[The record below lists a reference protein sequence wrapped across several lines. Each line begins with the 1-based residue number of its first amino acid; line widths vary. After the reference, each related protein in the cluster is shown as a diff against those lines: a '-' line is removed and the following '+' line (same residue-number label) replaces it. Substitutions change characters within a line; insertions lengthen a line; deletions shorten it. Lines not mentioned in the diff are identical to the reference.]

1 MVIAANGI
9 GGVGGDGEEL
19 VGALGGAEIS
29 AAEWANKKL
38 KEKPHDGVQEA
49 ETGVLEVTIIHLP
62 VILGGDVAITE
73 VAAGADGFGLGAG
86 NRDDE
91 VVGGEVKMGEI
102 ELAERTEDFAEGAR
116 ENLEPAGA
124 DGGVLEPGE
133 FFGVI
138 LGGIDGSVGVETV
151 QLQED
156 LLGAAGGGEP
166 VTDEGDAHYLAPRW
180 VKTVP
185 MVRRRMRKSR
195 PRDQFWM

>member
-49 ETGVLEVTIIHLP
+49 ETGVFEVTIIHLP

-73 VAAGADGFGLGAG
+73 VAAGADGFGLCAG

-91 VVGGEVKMGEI
+91 IVGGEVKMGEI
-102 ELAERTEDFAEGAR
+102 ELAERAEDFAEGAR

-138 LGGIDGSVGVETV
+138 LGGVDGGVGVETV
-151 QLQED
+151 QFQED

-166 VTDEGDAHYLAPRW
+166 VADEGDAHYLAPRW